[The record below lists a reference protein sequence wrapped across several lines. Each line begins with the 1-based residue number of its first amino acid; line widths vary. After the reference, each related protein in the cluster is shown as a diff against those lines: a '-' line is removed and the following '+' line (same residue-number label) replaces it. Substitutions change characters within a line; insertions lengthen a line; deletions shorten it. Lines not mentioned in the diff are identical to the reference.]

1 MPTDPSVGGAPNQL
15 RSLPSVDRVLRGVG
29 EAPDNRRAAAAARR
43 AIDLAR
49 QSIRAGAPAPSFEGI
64 VAATKDALE
73 HQREALLRPVI
84 NATGVLIHTNLG
96 RVPLGDRQLDAVVR
110 IAGSYSNLEYDV
122 EAGTRSSRYDHA
134 SRLLTAL
141 TGAESALVTN
151 NNAAAVLLTLVAL
164 CTEGDVLISRGEL
177 VEIGGEFRIP
187 DVMALSGSRLVEV
200 GTTNRTRLAD
210 YREALADDASAIL
223 KVHPSNYRV
232 VGFTE
237 SVSGR
242 ELAEL
247 AKSRGIPFIHDLGSG
262 LVSPPAGAQWAEA
275 DPAIDVA
282 LGDGAD
288 IVTFSGDKLLGGPQ
302 AGIILGRVELVAKI
316 ARHPLL
322 RAVRVDK
329 MTLAAL
335 EETLRAYI
343 ENRLPDLPLWSMAL
357 ATSEDLEARAA
368 RLARALSDG
377 VKGLKAE
384 ATPSASVTGGG
395 SLPGENLS
403 SWAIALD
410 HGERGAAELD
420 RALRRA
426 ETPVIGRIED
436 DRLLLDLRT
445 VSPMLD
451 DRLESLV
458 VTALGDASPAHPR

>member
-1 MPTDPSVGGAPNQL
+1 MPPDPPAGESGEQL
-15 RSLPSVDRVLRGVG
+15 RSLPSVDRVLREVG
-29 EAPDNRRAAAAARR
+29 EARDNRRATAAARR
-43 AIDLAR
+43 TIDRAR
-49 QSIRAGAPAPSFEGI
+49 QSIRAGGTTPSFESI
-64 VAATKDALE
+64 VAATKDTLR
-73 HQREALLRPVI
+73 HQSDPLLRPVI

-96 RVPLGDRQLDAVVR
+96 RAPLGQRQLDAVIR
-110 IAGSYSNLEYDV
+110 IAGSYSNLEYDL
-122 EAGTRSSRYDHA
+122 EAGRRSSRYDHA

-164 CTEGDVLISRGEL
+164 RTRGDVLISRGEL

-187 DVMALSGSRLVEV
+187 DVMTLSGARLVEV

-210 YREALADDASAIL
+210 YRAALTDSTAAIL

-237 SVSGR
+237 SVSGK
-242 ELAEL
+242 ELARL
-247 AKSRGIPFIHDLGSG
+247 SKSRGIPFIHDLGSG
-262 LVSPPAGAQWAEA
+262 LVSPPAEAGWAMTEPTIEEA
-275 DPAIDVA
+275 
-282 LGDGAD
+282 LKDGAD

-302 AGIILGRVELVAKI
+302 AGVILGRSELVGKI
-316 ARHPLL
+316 AQHALL

-343 ENRLPDLPLWSMAL
+343 ENRLSDLPLWNMAL
-357 ATSEDLEARAA
+357 AATEELEGRAG
-368 RLARALSDG
+368 RLAEAMSAG

-384 ATPSASVTGGG
+384 ARPSASVTGGG
-395 SLPGENLS
+395 SLPGEELG
-403 SWAIALD
+403 SWAISLD
-410 HGERGAAELD
+410 HGERGAAELE
-420 RALRRA
+420 RALRQA

-445 VSPMLD
+445 VPPALD
-451 DRLESLV
+451 ERLHSLV
-458 VTALGDASPAHPR
+458 VTTLGGET